1 MFSSLINLVVPLNL
15 CIFLVI
21 AGFVLCLLH
30 FKRSGLSLIFAG
42 ILWVLL
48 WSLPITSIIFGGILE
63 NSYPYKDASQY
74 PEAQAIVVLGGAT
87 ANNRVNWFEP
97 LEPATKIARV
107 DTAAEL
113 YSAHKAPRILVSG
126 GALSGDVSEARGMAA
141 RLKTLGVPAEDIIL
155 ENESRTT
162 HENAEL
168 TVQELRDHQIQSIL
182 LVTSALHM
190 PRSMAS
196 FSKFGLDVTA
206 APNPPQITVPDDKD
220 FSLYIP
226 NERALA
232 GSRSVLKEYVGVL
245 VYWLRGWL

>member
-15 CIFLVI
+15 CIFLMVVGFILCVI
-21 AGFVLCLLH
+21 RFRRTGLTLILAGV
-30 FKRSGLSLIFAG
+30 
-42 ILWVLL
+42 LWVLI
-48 WSLPITSIIFGGILE
+48 WSLPITSILLGGVLE
-63 NSYPYKDASQY
+63 NSYPYRPANEY

-87 ANNRVNWFEP
+87 ANNRINWFEP
-97 LEPATKIARV
+97 LEPATTVARV

-113 YSAHKAPRILVSG
+113 YKQHKAPRILVSG

-141 RLKTLGVPAEDIIL
+141 RLKTLGIPAEDIIL

-168 TVQELRDHQIQSIL
+168 TVQELEDHDIHSIL

-196 FSKFGLDVTA
+196 FSKFRLDVTA
-206 APNPPQITVPDDKD
+206 APNPPQITVPEDKD
-220 FSLYIP
+220 FSLFIP

-232 GSRSVLKEYVGVL
+232 GSRSILKEYVGVV